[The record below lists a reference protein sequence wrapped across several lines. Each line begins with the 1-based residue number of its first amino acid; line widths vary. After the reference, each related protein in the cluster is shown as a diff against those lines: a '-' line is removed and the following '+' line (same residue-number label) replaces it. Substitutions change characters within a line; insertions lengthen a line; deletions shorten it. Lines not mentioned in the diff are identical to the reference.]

1 MVLEADN
8 FSEKIVSFARGHYFF
23 GKESEMDLSLA
34 GKTVIVTGG
43 GSNIGRAISLTFAR
57 EGANLVVAELK
68 ADFGE
73 KVVQEANALK
83 AGGRSMVIETDVTK
97 VEAAEALAK
106 KTMDE
111 FGRIDV
117 LVNNVGWDVQML
129 FTETTPDFW
138 DKVIDINYKG
148 VLNCTKAVLP
158 HMIEQKS
165 GAIVSIGSDAG
176 RMGEF
181 KEAVYGG
188 CKGAVIAF
196 TKAVARETGRYGIR
210 LNVVCPGMT
219 VPADEEIGSGSMW
232 QVTKAQF
239 TPEIIEKAAKSYA
252 LRRVGKAQEVANAV
266 VFLASDAASFIT
278 GQTLSASGGY
288 TMM

>member
-1 MVLEADN
+1 MV
-8 FSEKIVSFARGHYFF
+8 I
-23 GKESEMDLSLA
+23 
-34 GKTVIVTGG
+34 
-43 GSNIGRAISLTFAR
+43 
-57 EGANLVVAELK
+57 AELK

-97 VEAAEALAK
+97 VDAAEALVK
-106 KTMDE
+106 KTLDE
-111 FGRIDV
+111 LGKIDI

-129 FTETTPDFW
+129 FVETTPDFW

-165 GAIVSIGSDAG
+165 GAVVSIGSDAG
-176 RMGEF
+176 RIGEF
-181 KEAVYGG
+181 REAVYGG

-210 LNVVCPGMT
+210 QMSSAPG
-219 VPADEEIGSGSMW
+219 
-232 QVTKAQF
+232 
-239 TPEIIEKAAKSYA
+239 
-252 LRRVGKAQEVANAV
+252 
-266 VFLASDAASFIT
+266 
-278 GQTLSASGGY
+278 
-288 TMM
+288 

>member
-1 MVLEADN
+1 
-8 FSEKIVSFARGHYFF
+8 
-23 GKESEMDLSLA
+23 MDLGLA

-43 GSNIGRAISLTFAR
+43 GSNIGRAISLTFAK
-57 EGANLVVAELK
+57 EGANVVIAELK
-68 ADFGE
+68 AEFGE
-73 KVVQEANALK
+73 KVVREAKALK

-97 VEAAEALAK
+97 VDAAEALVK
-106 KTMDE
+106 KTLDE
-111 FGRIDV
+111 FGKVDV
-117 LVNNVGWDVQML
+117 LVNNVGFDIAML
-129 FTETTPDFW
+129 FIETTPDFW

-158 HMIEQKS
+158 HMIERKS
-165 GAIVSIGSDAG
+165 GAIVNIGSDAG
-176 RMGEF
+176 RIGEF
-181 KEAVYGG
+181 REAVYGG

-210 LNVVCPGMT
+210 LNVVCPGLT
-219 VPADEEIGSGSMW
+219 VPSDEEIGSGSMW
-232 QVTKAQF
+232 KVTKDYF
-239 TPEIIEKAAKSYA
+239 TPEVLAKAAQSYA

-288 TMM
+288 SMM